1 MINYV
6 TYSRRFNLNTLLSQT
21 GLKLV
26 DESDRKWY
34 TRENQKFVSLNQEGN
49 IPGHYMQV
57 DGESVLTNALEK
69 NQNTLF
75 KMHSILERDSKGDYL
90 QIVILENVSAGRIVA
105 IDPEDGRV
113 KAKVMVTENG
123 LPTSPSKYNT
133 LADVKQHNSDAL
145 FYKIP
150 RERGSDFFYFK
161 SFLTDRQ
168 RILGFDKNGIALDPT
183 QVQPNQEKCLFTM
196 V

>member
-1 MINYV
+1 MN
-6 TYSRRFNLNTLLSQT
+6 
-21 GLKLV
+21 GL
-26 DESDRKWY
+26 
-34 TRENQKFVSLNQEGN
+34 T
-49 IPGHYMQV
+49 
-57 DGESVLTNALEK
+57 VL
-69 NQNTLF
+69 Q
-75 KMHSILERDSKGDYL
+75 
-90 QIVILENVSAGRIVA
+90 
-105 IDPEDGRV
+105 
-113 KAKVMVTENG
+113 VMVTENG

-196 V
+196 VWENQRFCNYICTITITD